1 MSPASLF
8 KSETTPELVLLLI
21 FVAALLCF
29 LWQARRGTQFKI
41 RKIAGLDAVNE
52 AIGRATEMGRSILYS
67 TGLEVAS
74 HIATIASLTIL
85 SRVARRAARY
95 GTKLQVPSF
104 DPIVMTLA
112 QEIVR
117 GSFLEEGRAGD
128 YDPADIFYL
137 SGEQFAYT
145 AAVEGILVRERPAT
159 VFLMGYFYAES
170 LLLAETGNAIG
181 AIQIAGS
188 DAVTQLPFFIV
199 SCDYTLIGE
208 ELYAASAYLSGD
220 PVILS
225 SLKAQDLG
233 KAVLWILMLGGS
245 LLALAGSPAA
255 LNLLRG
261 SP

>member
-1 MSPASLF
+1 MIAV
-8 KSETTPELVLLLI
+8 KEGVGPEFVLLML
-21 FVAALLCF
+21 FVVSLLYF
-29 LWQARRGTQFKI
+29 LGQARKGVHFKI

-95 GTKLQVPSF
+95 GTRLQVPSF
-104 DPIVMTLA
+104 DPVVMTLA
-112 QEIVR
+112 QEMVR
-117 GSFLEEGRAGD
+117 DSFLQEGRIEEFS
-128 YDPADIFYL
+128 PTDIFYL

-145 AAVEGILVRERPAT
+145 AAVEGIMVREKPST

-220 PVILS
+220 PIIMS
-225 SLKAQDLG
+225 SLKAQDMS
-233 KAVLWILMLGGS
+233 KAVIWVLMIVGGV
-245 LLALAGSPAA
+245 AAFAGSPFFLAWM
-255 LNLLRG
+255 G
-261 SP
+261 GIS